1 MDDSSTQDSQPS
13 SQPKDAPDTEKPFDP
28 DTLPPQLRAA
38 LDHLSDLRYEM
49 MALIVRRRAEQA
61 THRKEATVRREAE
74 AAEAARAAAEDKQ
87 PDDESQG
94 SPSS

>member
-1 MDDSSTQDSQPS
+1 MES
-13 SQPKDAPDTEKPFDP
+13 PDTTPFDP

-61 THRKEATVRREAE
+61 IHRKEAT
-74 AAEAARAAAEDKQ
+74 
-87 PDDESQG
+87 G
-94 SPSS
+94 SPSQEIPIAS